1 MTGSITTGVI
11 RYMAFIRPSPAP
23 GLNLTSK
30 GSTGKNRRTI
40 KMKLSM
46 RAIGLLGLFWK
57 KRAHF
62 LCEIDEEN
70 PVFARFCFKQR
81 SLISTLGMFRVA
93 PGHVSSLD
101 RACFVPQKAMFRA
114 SVRHVSQRWK
124 LFPKRRAKHRCDKP
138 LIDKQL
144 QKLVKNLI
152 FAPNIFLV

>member
-30 GSTGKNRRTI
+30 GSTEKNRRTI

-93 PGHVSSLD
+93 PGHVSCLK
-101 RACFVPQKAMFRA
+101 RPCFAPRLGMFRNVESCFRNA
-114 SVRHVSQRWK
+114 ERSIVAINLWLISNYKNSPRISYLRPT
-124 LFPKRRAKHRCDKP
+124 FFSFKRN
-138 LIDKQL
+138 
-144 QKLVKNLI
+144 V
-152 FAPNIFLV
+152 